1 FSDGSINN
9 SLLSNSILDRFP
21 NLIVVKSISK
31 SYGVPGLRLGMVASS
46 DEKLINYIKKD
57 VSIWN
62 INSFAE
68 FYMQIFNK
76 YELDYQK
83 ACSEF
88 IAERNR
94 FFEDL
99 QTIPY
104 LRVIPSQ
111 ANFFLCEV
119 TSKYSSFELARLL
132 LDCHNIIIKDCSSK

>member
-1 FSDGSINN
+1 LLKVFQ
-9 SLLSNSILDRFP
+9 SLN
-21 NLIVVKSISK
+21 
-31 SYGVPGLRLGMVASS
+31 GVPGLRLGMVASS

-88 IAERNR
+88 IAE
-94 FFEDL
+94 
-99 QTIPY
+99 TK
-104 LRVIPSQ
+104 S
-111 ANFFLCEV
+111 FL
-119 TSKYSSFELARLL
+119 
-132 LDCHNIIIKDCSSK
+132 